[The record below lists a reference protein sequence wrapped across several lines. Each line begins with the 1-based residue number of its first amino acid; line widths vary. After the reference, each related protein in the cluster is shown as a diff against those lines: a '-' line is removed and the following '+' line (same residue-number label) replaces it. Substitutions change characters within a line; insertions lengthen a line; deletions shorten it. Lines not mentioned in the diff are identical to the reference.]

1 MFVPEVSLDVGLA
14 YAAGAAVLLGVYLVV
29 YKRYFS
35 GYPTTVFVFCVEG
48 LGFCWYLLITA
59 VTYGGGPAVPAS
71 TPGWTLLLVAG
82 VAVAAGGA
90 SVVSIRALQV
100 GDVSYAAPLSKLV
113 PLFVLPLE
121 LIVVGGTLGPLQAV
135 GVVVATGAIYVAN
148 YDPAAGSAL
157 APFRA
162 AVARRAGRLALA
174 SAALFA
180 CADVGS
186 RLLLQELSLAPQA
199 VALATFAGI
208 VLVTAPFALRHDRS
222 AFAGLLP
229 RLVPVAGGFAVGVHL
244 VTLSFARLPASVAS
258 PVVNTQ
264 AVVAVLLG
272 GLVLREES
280 TGRRL
285 AAAGLAVAG
294 IALLALG

>member
-1 MFVPEVSLDVGLA
+1 VFVPEVSPDVGLA

-35 GYPTTVFVFCVEG
+35 DYPTTVFVFCVEG
-48 LGFCWYLLITA
+48 LGFCWYLLVAA

-71 TPGWTLLLVAG
+71 TPAWSLLLVAG

-121 LIVVGGTLGPLQAV
+121 LVVVGGTLGPLQGV

-148 YDPAAGSAL
+148 YDPTGSAL

-162 AVARRAGRLALA
+162 AVTRQAGRLALA

-180 CADVGS
+180 VADVGS
-186 RLLLQELSLAPQA
+186 RLLLQELALAPQA

-208 VLVTAPFALRHDRS
+208 VLVTAPFALRHDRA

-285 AAAGLAVAG
+285 AAAGLAVVG